1 MLSLQKRKELLEKE
15 QRLKEKCRENLNN
28 KQNQK
33 WVWLHIKNTT
43 DIENHVK

>member
-1 MLSLQKRKELLEKE
+1 MLSFQKRKELLEKE
-15 QRLKEKCRENLNN
+15 QKLKKKCRENLNK

-43 DIENHVK
+43 DIGNHVN

>member
-1 MLSLQKRKELLEKE
+1 MLSVQQRQKLLIKEKK
-15 QRLKEKCRENLNN
+15 LKEKCRENLNK
-28 KQNQK
+28 KQSQK